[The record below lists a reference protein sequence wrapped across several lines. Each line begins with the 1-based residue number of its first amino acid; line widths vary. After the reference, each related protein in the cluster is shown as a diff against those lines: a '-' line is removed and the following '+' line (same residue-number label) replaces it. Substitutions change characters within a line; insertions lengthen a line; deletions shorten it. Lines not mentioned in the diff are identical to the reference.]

1 MCFCKKELASAMIVG
16 LAFAFLPSNAFTSST
31 QPYFSN
37 NKEQMQM
44 RNNIQIPN
52 FNRSFGHV
60 SNRHILTIYA
70 KKEDNEETGNVWSSF
85 KDGVYNFFEN
95 KENDLK
101 STSTTTSNNGKKE
114 SPFSRISYE
123 KEMKFQPRPPENS
136 PTEAIMDKSQLTPLQ
151 KISQQNSGM
160 STIEPTTPENKDD
173 TKESSA
179 VQKNTSTS
187 VSIDLNSLNPIE
199 KLQAKMEFEIQEQQ
213 RKFNEAKQ
221 TVENVA
227 ENIKS
232 IPNKVEKSVK
242 QTQQTIEDI
251 NKNVSDTI
259 DEIQRTPEKVQQVVD
274 DTKRTID
281 STQQKTREV
290 VESVQ
295 AIPSQVQQNVQ
306 NVQKKTKDVVDTVQ
320 SIPSNVKQSIDKT
333 QRKTKEVVDTVQSIP
348 GKVQQS
354 VDDTQQ
360 FIKDTR
366 DGVNDF
372 VGKIEEAA
380 NKVKSTV
387 ENIQSKN
394 DAQKKKGD
402 ESGKI
407 PFSIAD
413 IDQTLDQEVAD
424 ALRVANEALEK
435 KQSHAQ
441 DKKT

>member
-1 MCFCKKELASAMIVG
+1 M
-16 LAFAFLPSNAFTSST
+16 
-31 QPYFSN
+31 
-37 NKEQMQM
+37 
-44 RNNIQIPN
+44 PN
-52 FNRSFGHV
+52 FNRSCGHV
-60 SNRHILTIYA
+60 SNRHILTVYA
-70 KKEDNEETGNVWSSF
+70 KKEDKEETGNAWSSF
-85 KDGVYNFFEN
+85 KDGVNNFFEN
-95 KENDLK
+95 KSSDVD
-101 STSTTTSNNGKKE
+101 STTTTTTSNNGKKE
-114 SPFSRISYE
+114 SPLSRINYDKE
-123 KEMKFQPRPPENS
+123 KKEGTMKFQPRPPEMTPS
-136 PTEAIMDKSQLTPLQ
+136 EAIMDKGQLTPLQ

-160 STIEPTTPENKDD
+160 STFEPTTLENKDD
-173 TKESSA
+173 TKESST
-179 VQKNTSTS
+179 VQKNISTS
-187 VSIDLNSLNPIE
+187 VSTDLNSLNPIE
-199 KLQAKMEFEIQEQQ
+199 KLQAKLELEIQEQQ

-227 ENIKS
+227 EDIKS

-251 NKNVSDTI
+251 NKNVYDTI

-295 AIPSQVQQNVQ
+295 AIPSQVLQNVQ

-320 SIPSNVKQSIDKT
+320 SIPSIVKQSIDKT

-366 DGVNDF
+366 EGVNDL
-372 VGKIEEAA
+372 VGKIGMTA

-387 ENIQSKN
+387 ENIQSKS

-402 ESGKI
+402 ESSNI
-407 PFSIAD
+407 PSSIAD
-413 IDQTLDQEVAD
+413 IDKTLDQEVAD

-435 KQSHAQ
+435 KNSHDQ